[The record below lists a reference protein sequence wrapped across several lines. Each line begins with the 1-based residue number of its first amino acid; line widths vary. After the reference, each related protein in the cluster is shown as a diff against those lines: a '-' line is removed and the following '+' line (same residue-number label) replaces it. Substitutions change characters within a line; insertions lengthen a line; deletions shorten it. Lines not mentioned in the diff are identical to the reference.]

1 MVSRGPNLNGGVIY
15 TQFVCLKDATTC
27 KNNFAGQVVKPL
39 FYCCGI
45 VSLHG
50 AAAWRGGQQRTCEAT
65 INTADVLCFPLSF
78 LINGSLTERSISLG
92 VQTPNCIRRTIYDV
106 VALDYEK
113 VTVFIDATVVA
124 RPNIHLASIRDMRT
138 IVVERPTLEEWRRC
152 VARGVFHSWH
162 RSGIH
167 A

>member
-27 KNNFAGQVVKPL
+27 KNNFA
-39 FYCCGI
+39 
-45 VSLHG
+45 
-50 AAAWRGGQQRTCEAT
+50 
-65 INTADVLCFPLSF
+65 
-78 LINGSLTERSISLG
+78 G